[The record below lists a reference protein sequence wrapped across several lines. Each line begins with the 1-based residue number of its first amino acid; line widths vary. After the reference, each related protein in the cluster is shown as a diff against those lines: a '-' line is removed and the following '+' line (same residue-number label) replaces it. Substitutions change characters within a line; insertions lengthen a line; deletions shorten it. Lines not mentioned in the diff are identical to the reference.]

1 MIVSGSQDGLSKT
14 LEAILGPG
22 DPLLV
27 HDPFYPGVEVVV
39 SNSRLFFHPIISK
52 IETKFLSLLFRIRI
66 PSRHISFLL
75 YRKN

>member
-1 MIVSGSQDGLSKT
+1 MLNWFQSLREFQRRTHAPPLWESRDIVIVSGSQDGLSKT

-39 SNSRLFFHPIISK
+39 GNSPLFF
-52 IETKFLSLLFRIRI
+52 TR
-66 PSRHISFLL
+66 SRFS
-75 YRKN
+75 